1 MSLSVAI
8 IGSGP
13 AAFYTAG
20 ALAKSA
26 LESGDDCRIDIIE
39 RLPCPY
45 GLIRFGVAPD
55 HEKTKNVWR
64 AFAKTAARDNVNFY
78 GNVEIGKEIT
88 LGELRQIYDAVVLA
102 VGAGSDR
109 AVGIPGEDKKGVFG
123 SATFVNWYNG
133 HPDCR
138 DLDPGLDI
146 EAAVVLGNGNVAID
160 VARVL
165 VKTEAEMAA
174 TDLPDYAARPIQA
187 APLTDV
193 YMVGRRGP
201 NEAKYTNVELREMG
215 HLENCVPQVEP
226 EQLPDSVTGE
236 MSDRDRRM
244 RERNLATVREFTAR
258 KADEKP
264 KRVHF
269 MYYAQPVEILGDER
283 VTGVRFERTQV
294 IDGRAQGLAE
304 YFEIACG
311 LVVAA
316 IGYTSRPV
324 AETPFD
330 ERGGIVR
337 NDDGRVD
344 EGLYAVGWIKRGP
357 SGVIGSNKPDG
368 ALAAEQI
375 LADHAG
381 SGGGSGGTKSGRA
394 AFEAL
399 LAERGVRAVSF
410 SEWQKIE
417 AAEIANARDGAPRKK
432 FVSVGEM
439 LAVLG

>member
-13 AAFYTAG
+13 AAFYTADG
-20 ALAKSA
+20 LVKS
-26 LESGDDCRIDIIE
+26 ESDCRIDIIE

-64 AFAKTAARDNVNFY
+64 AFAKTASHESVNFY
-78 GNVEIGKEIT
+78 GNVELGKDVR
-88 LGELRQIYDAVVLA
+88 LGELREMYDAVVLA

-109 AVGIPGEDKKGVFG
+109 PVGIPGEDKKGVFG

-138 DLDPGLDI
+138 DLDPDLNV

-165 VKTEAEMAA
+165 VKTPAEMAA
-174 TDLPDYAARPIQA
+174 TDLPDYAADPIHA
-187 APLTDV
+187 SPLTDV

-215 HLENCVPQVEP
+215 HLENCVPQIDAA
-226 EQLPDSVTGE
+226 QLPEEVTGE
-236 MSDRDRRM
+236 MSDRDRRVA
-244 RERNLATVREFTAR
+244 EKNLATVREFVER
-258 KADEKP
+258 KPDEMP

-269 MYYAQPVEILGDER
+269 LYYAQPVEILGGER
-283 VTGVRFERTQV
+283 VAGVRFEKTEVR
-294 IDGRAQGLAE
+294 DGRAVGLGE
-304 YFEIACG
+304 FFEIPCG

-316 IGYTSRPV
+316 IGYTSKPV
-324 AETPFD
+324 ADTPFD

-337 NDDGRVD
+337 NDDGRVE

-357 SGVIGSNKPDG
+357 SGVIGTNKPDG
-368 ALAAEQI
+368 KLAAEQI
-375 LADHAG
+375 VTDHGDGAG
-381 SGGGSGGTKSGRA
+381 KGGRA
-394 AFEAL
+394 SLENL
-399 LAERGVRAVSF
+399 LAERGIRAVSF
-410 SEWQKIE
+410 AEWQQIE
-417 AAEIANARDGAPRKK
+417 AAEIANAREGAPRKK
-432 FVSVGEM
+432 FVTVDEM
-439 LAVLG
+439 LAAIG

>member
-13 AAFYTAG
+13 AAFYTAD
-20 ALAKSA
+20 ALVKSD
-26 LESGDDCRIDIIE
+26 GDCRIDIIE

-55 HEKTKNVWR
+55 HEKTKNVMR
-64 AFAKTAARDNVNFY
+64 AFAKTASHEDVNFY
-78 GNVEIGKEIT
+78 GNVEIGRDIGLT
-88 LGELRQIYDAVVLA
+88 ELRDMYDAVVLA

-109 AVGIPGEDKKGVFG
+109 AVGIPGEDKVGVFG

-138 DLDPGLDI
+138 DLAPNLNV

-165 VKTEAEMAA
+165 VKTPTEMAA
-174 TDLPDYAARPIQA
+174 TDLPDYAAQPIQT
-187 APLTDV
+187 APLSDV

-215 HLENCVPQVEP
+215 HLENCVPQIDAA
-226 EQLPDSVTGE
+226 QLPDSVEGE
-236 MSDRDRRM
+236 MSDRDRRLA
-244 RERNLATVREFTAR
+244 EKNLGTVREFVDR
-258 KADEKP
+258 KADEKL

-269 MYYAQPVEILGDER
+269 VYYAQPVEILGDAR
-283 VTGVRFERTQV
+283 VTGVRFERTEV
-294 IDGRAQGLAE
+294 RDGRAQGLGE
-304 YFEIACG
+304 FFEIPCG
-311 LVVAA
+311 LVIAA

-330 ERGGIVR
+330 EKGGIVR

-344 EGLYAVGWIKRGP
+344 DGLYAVGWIKRGP
-357 SGVIGSNKPDG
+357 SGVIGTNKPDG
-368 ALAAEQI
+368 KLAAEQI
-375 LADHAG
+375 FADLGA
-381 SGGGSGGTKSGRA
+381 SGKAGRA
-394 AFEAL
+394 ALEAQ
-399 LAERGVRAVSF
+399 LAERGVRAVNLA
-410 SEWQKIE
+410 EWQMIE
-417 AAEIANARDGAPRKK
+417 AAEIANAREGAPRKK
-432 FVSVGEM
+432 FVTVDEM
-439 LAVLG
+439 LAALD

>member
-13 AAFYTAG
+13 AAFYAAD
-20 ALAKSA
+20 ALLKS
-26 LESGDDCRIDIIE
+26 GRDCRVDIIE

-64 AFAKTAARDNVNFY
+64 AFAKTAAHENVNFY
-78 GNVEIGKEIT
+78 GNVEIGGEIG
-88 LGELRQIYDAVVLA
+88 LGELRGLYDAVVLA

-109 AVGIPGEDKKGVFG
+109 ALGIPGEDKHGVFG
-123 SATFVNWYNG
+123 SATFVNWYNS

-138 DLDPGLDI
+138 DLDPGLDVK
-146 EAAVVLGNGNVAID
+146 AVVVLGNGNVAID

-165 VKTEAEMAA
+165 VKTPGEMAA
-174 TDLPDYAARPIQA
+174 TDLPDYAARPIHA
-187 APLTDV
+187 SPLADV

-215 HLENCVPQVEP
+215 HLENCVPQIDAA
-226 EQLPDSVTGE
+226 QLPDSVTGE
-236 MSDRDRRM
+236 MSDRDRRL
-244 RERNLATVREFTAR
+244 REKNLATVREFIAR

-269 MYYAQPVEILGDER
+269 LYYAQPVEILGGAR
-283 VTGVRFERTQV
+283 VEAVRFERTQV
-294 IDGRAQGLAE
+294 LDGRAVGRGE

-316 IGYTSRPV
+316 IGYISRPI

-330 ERGGIVR
+330 ARAGIVT
-337 NDDGRVD
+337 NDSGRVAD
-344 EGLYAVGWIKRGP
+344 GLYAVGWIKRGP

-368 ALAAEQI
+368 KLAAEQI
-375 LADHAG
+375 VADHDPHNPVAG
-381 SGGGSGGTKSGRA
+381 KQGRA
-394 AFEAL
+394 ALERL
-399 LAERGVRAVSF
+399 LVERGVRAVSF
-410 SEWQKIE
+410 AEWQRIE

-432 FVSVGEM
+432 FATIAEM
-439 LAVLG
+439 LAVLD

>member
-13 AAFYTAG
+13 AAFYTAD
-20 ALAKSA
+20 ALVKSD
-26 LESGDDCRIDIIE
+26 GDCRIDIIE

-55 HEKTKNVWR
+55 HEKTKNVMR
-64 AFAKTAARDNVNFY
+64 AFAKTASHEDVNFY
-78 GNVEIGKEIT
+78 GNVEIGKDICLDEV
-88 LGELRQIYDAVVLA
+88 RAMYDAVVLA

-133 HPDCR
+133 HPDSR
-138 DLDPGLDI
+138 DLDPDLNVQ
-146 EAAVVLGNGNVAID
+146 AAVVLGNGNVAID

-165 VKTEAEMAA
+165 VKTPEEMAA
-174 TDLPDYAARPIQA
+174 TDLPEYAARPIQT

-215 HLENCVPQVEP
+215 HLKNCVPQIDAA
-226 EQLPDSVTGE
+226 QLPDSVEGE
-236 MSDRDRRM
+236 MSDRDRRL
-244 RERNLATVREFTAR
+244 REKNLATVREFVAR

-269 MYYAQPVEILGDER
+269 IYYAQPIEILGGER

-294 IDGRAQGLAE
+294 TDGRAEGRGE
-304 YFEIACG
+304 FFEIPCG

-316 IGYTSRPV
+316 IGYVSRPV
-324 AETPFD
+324 ADTPFD

-337 NDDGRVD
+337 NDDGRVA

-357 SGVIGSNKPDG
+357 SGVIGTNKPDG
-368 ALAAEQI
+368 KLAAEQI
-375 LADHAG
+375 LADHGVA
-381 SGGGSGGTKSGRA
+381 GGGKSGRA
-394 AFEAL
+394 ALEAL
-399 LAERGVRAVSF
+399 LAERSVRAVSF
-410 SEWQKIE
+410 TEWQTIE
-417 AAEIANARDGAPRKK
+417 ATEIANAREGAPRKK
-432 FVSVGEM
+432 FVRVADM
-439 LAVLG
+439 LAALG

>member
-20 ALAKSA
+20 ALLKS
-26 LESGDDCRIDIIE
+26 DTDCRIDIIE

-64 AFAKTAARDNVNFY
+64 AFAKTAAHEKVNFY
-78 GNVEIGKEIT
+78 GNVEIGKEIS
-88 LGELRQIYDAVVLA
+88 LGELRRMYDAVVLA

-138 DLDPGLDI
+138 DLEPDLDVQ
-146 EAAVVLGNGNVAID
+146 AAVVLGNGNVAID

-165 VKTEAEMAA
+165 VKTPGEMAA
-174 TDLPDYAARPIQA
+174 TDLPDYAARPIHA

-201 NEAKYTNVELREMG
+201 NEAKYTNVELREMD
-215 HLENCVPQVEP
+215 HLENCVALAEAA
-226 EQLPDSVTGE
+226 QLPDSVAGE

-244 RERNLATVREFTAR
+244 KEKNLATVREFTAR
-258 KADEKP
+258 KGDEKP

-269 MYYAQPVEILGDER
+269 KYFAQPVEILGDQR

-294 IDGRAQGLAE
+294 VDGRAEGLGE

-330 ERGGIVR
+330 EQGGIVR
-337 NDDGRVD
+337 NDGGRVED
-344 EGLYAVGWIKRGP
+344 GLYAVGWIKRGP

-368 ALAAEQI
+368 KLAAEQI
-375 LADHAG
+375 LADHGTGNGNG
-381 SGGGSGGTKSGRA
+381 SGEKSGRA
-394 AFEAL
+394 ALEAL

-410 SEWQKIE
+410 SEWQTIE
-417 AAEIANARDGAPRKK
+417 AAEIANARHGAPRKK
-432 FVSVGEM
+432 FVTTGEM